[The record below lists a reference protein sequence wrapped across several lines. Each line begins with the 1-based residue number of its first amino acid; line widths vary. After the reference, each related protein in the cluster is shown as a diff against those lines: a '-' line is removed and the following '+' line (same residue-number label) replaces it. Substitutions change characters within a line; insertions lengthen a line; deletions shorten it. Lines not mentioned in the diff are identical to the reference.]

1 VSTGQLILASASSTR
16 AALLRGA
23 GIEFSTVAAEL
34 DEAALRDSLVRDQAQ
49 PEEIARLI
57 AALLEDDHPLL
68 SGETIYLDGG
78 HAITHG
84 RI

>member
-1 VSTGQLILASASSTR
+1 LQ
-16 AALLRGA
+16 
-23 GIEFSTVAAEL
+23 
-34 DEAALRDSLVRDQAQ
+34 
-49 PEEIARLI
+49 
-57 AALLEDDHPLL
+57 DDHPLL

>member
-1 VSTGQLILASASSTR
+1 MEWARDGIRVVNIAPGYIETDLNKEFLESER
-16 AALLRGA
+16 VREFFKRRVALQRW
-23 GIEFSTVAAEL
+23 
-34 DEAALRDSLVRDQAQ
+34 AQ
-49 PEEIARLI
+49 PGEIARLI
-57 AALLEDDHPLL
+57 AALLQDDHPLL